1 MFYHKRNAIGNL
13 FAKFHVLKL
22 TDLYKL
28 ECAKFMY
35 KFENGL
41 LPISFNNYFTN
52 LKSIHPYNTRYKVKS
67 KFFLPRFRRNYGK
80 KTLQYVGIQIWS
92 EVPQEIK
99 SRTYVSFKKEFKKL
113 LMKSYDI

>member
-1 MFYHKRNAIGNL
+1 MHEFVTNLAILGWARI

-28 ECAKFMY
+28 ERAKFMY

-52 LKSIHPYNTRYKVKS
+52 LKSIHSYNTRYKVKS
-67 KFFLPRFRRNYGK
+67 KFFLPGFRTNYGK
-80 KTLQYVGIQIWS
+80 KHTSVCWNTNIVRS
-92 EVPQEIK
+92 SSK
-99 SRTYVSFKKEFKKL
+99 N
-113 LMKSYDI
+113 